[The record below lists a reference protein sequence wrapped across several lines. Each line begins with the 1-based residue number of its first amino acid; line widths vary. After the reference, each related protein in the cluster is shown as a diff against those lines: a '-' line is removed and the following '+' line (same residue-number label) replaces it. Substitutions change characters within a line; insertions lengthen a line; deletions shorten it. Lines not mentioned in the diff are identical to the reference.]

1 MTNSELFEAITSR
14 FDELEDTL
22 ETRFAAI
29 ETRIRTLETRIR
41 TLETRFDRLER
52 LVHILVIALVN
63 EQIKKD
69 NLYPH
74 FSDEDKVMTAVER
87 IMHRQN
93 GRGALILSYL
103 NK

>member
-29 ETRIRTLETRIR
+29 ETRIR

-74 FSDEDKVMTAVER
+74 FSDEDKVMTAVDR
-87 IMHRQN
+87 IMHRQS

-103 NK
+103 NE